1 MRNGETH
8 LFPGFDRNTKC
19 HYRLCVVLTG
29 CLGCLRAGNALKA
42 SSHEKK
48 KKNSPCR
55 LTTTVWLEDC
65 FKMFHAHVWLFFF
78 LITALV
84 LKVSVHLSNPK
95 IEASCAAPHS
105 SPHSCYKWIPS
116 SESCSDAHWWNAVD
130 FLHCVRNGDTG
141 QWKEVTR
148 FRSNV
153 HRTSDVTLVGTS
165 PQDQYFVSGL

>member
-65 FKMFHAHVWLFFF
+65 FKMFHAHVWLFFSW
-78 LITALV
+78 LLHLYWRWVCTCQILKLKLLV
-84 LKVSVHLSNPK
+84 QRHTPLHTPATNGSLPQSPVLMHTGETQWISSTVSETVIQVNGR
-95 IEASCAAPHS
+95 
-105 SPHSCYKWIPS
+105 KWHG
-116 SESCSDAHWWNAVD
+116 SDQM
-130 FLHCVRNGDTG
+130 FTELLM
-141 QWKEVTR
+141 
-148 FRSNV
+148 S
-153 HRTSDVTLVGTS
+153 L
-165 PQDQYFVSGL
+165 L